1 MLLCAQEET
10 DSSTAVKTQMATGE
24 TRFLS
29 IICYTVCTVYH
40 SLGKIQCEKFCW
52 TPDAAKIKHTKIFLP
67 QRNRAVYNGL

>member
-10 DSSTAVKTQMATGE
+10 DSSTAVKTQIATGE

-29 IICYTVCTVYH
+29 IICYTVYTVYH
-40 SLGKIQCEKFCW
+40 SLRKIRCEKFRL
-52 TPDAAKIKHTKIFLP
+52 TPDAMKIEHTKIFLP